1 MEVLCIGDVM
11 IPGDNIGAAAK
22 TLRLNN
28 LNIDIK
34 NWETDWGK
42 LQDRRLIIEK
52 QGPSAE
58 SVVPQILNANKDTEM
73 LLVLFCPVSREAI
86 NALPNLKLIG
96 ASRAGLENIDVKYA
110 TEKGIIV
117 QNIKGRNAQAV
128 SDFTIGLILGEIRNI
143 ARSYHAVKNGVWR
156 KNFVNSEMIPEL
168 QGKTI
173 GLVGFGDIGQLVA
186 QKLSGFQ
193 VNILVFDPYVSDEVI
208 QKYHVQKVTIED
220 LLKNADFVSLH
231 ARLSKDSKN
240 VIGEKELSLMKKN
253 AYLINTARAGLINE
267 DALYNTLRE
276 KKIAGAALDVFW
288 QEPIGENSRWLELDN
303 VTLTTHIAG
312 TTKEALTKSPY
323 LLVEDINKL
332 LENKEPKFIVNLEV
346 LKRTEVQK
354 WLKEVRSWLDV
365 S

>member
-73 LLVLFCPVSREAI
+73 LLVLFCPVS
-86 NALPNLKLIG
+86 K
-96 ASRAGLENIDVKYA
+96 
-110 TEKGIIV
+110 
-117 QNIKGRNAQAV
+117 
-128 SDFTIGLILGEIRNI
+128 
-143 ARSYHAVKNGVWR
+143 
-156 KNFVNSEMIPEL
+156 
-168 QGKTI
+168 
-173 GLVGFGDIGQLVA
+173 
-186 QKLSGFQ
+186 KLSGFQ

-231 ARLSKDSKN
+231 ARLNKDSKN

-267 DALYNTLRE
+267 DALYHTLKK

-332 LENKEPKFIVNLEV
+332 LENKNPKFIVNLEV